1 YNSGHL
7 LASPI
12 ACLDE
17 VAQITMFLAVVCT
30 VIMGV
35 SRCAGDFILGIT
47 SVLLSLAWRNK
58 HGTLDPPQANV
69 LVQVPKTVATA
80 LSRFNLDSQVTIY
93 AVCPTCHFTYKP

>member
-1 YNSGHL
+1 
-7 LASPI
+7 PI
-12 ACLDE
+12 NRSDE

-35 SRCAGDFILGIT
+35 SHCVGDFILGIT

-58 HGTLDPPQANV
+58 HSTLDPPQANV

-80 LSRFNLDSQVTIY
+80 LSRFNLDGRITIY
-93 AVCPTCHFTYKP
+93 TVCPTCHFTYKP

>member
-12 ACLDE
+12 DRSDE

-30 VIMGV
+30 IIMGV
-35 SRCAGDFILGIT
+35 SCHVGDFILGIT

-80 LSRFNLDSQVTIY
+80 LSRFDLDGRITIY